1 MIEAYLNRD
10 AIITENLQAAHLHMQ
25 REGKFAVPHISS
37 DVAKRDEVGNFERL
51 KRARCAGICIFLRI
65 Y

>member
-1 MIEAYLNRD
+1 
-10 AIITENLQAAHLHMQ
+10 MQ